1 MKYLLSHF
9 YNISVFIGL
18 AIIAY
23 TIYDWDNLHYLSAL
37 ALLNLAV
44 LNFHFYE
51 EFGFPG
57 GFPYFANMMFGYK
70 NSPKPERYPLN
81 QMSAFLTNWGTALV
95 MYLPPVFFPDK
106 IWLGLTP
113 ILFGTMQV
121 VVHGIVNNKMLKTW
135 YNGGLATAIFG
146 HLPIAIFYIKHI
158 SENNLATVWDYVIAF
173 VLMVVWY
180 VVGIRIIINKSFE
193 SLDSPYPF
201 APEEMKRFE
210 KFYGKQRLVK

>member
-1 MKYLLSHF
+1 
-9 YNISVFIGL
+9 
-18 AIIAY
+18 
-23 TIYDWDNLHYLSAL
+23 
-37 ALLNLAV
+37 
-44 LNFHFYE
+44 
-51 EFGFPG
+51 
-57 GFPYFANMMFGYK
+57 
-70 NSPKPERYPLN
+70 
-81 QMSAFLTNWGTALV
+81 
-95 MYLPPVFFPDK
+95 
-106 IWLGLTP
+106 
-113 ILFGTMQV
+113 MQV

>member
-1 MKYLLSHF
+1 MKYLLRHF